1 MRGWMRVY
9 IIHFYLNCGM
19 NKFCILALFAAFL
32 AGCSKPSEKIVV
44 ATAANVQ
51 YVMKEIQKEFEQES
65 GKKIEIVV
73 ASSGKLTTQIREGAP
88 FDVFVSADTKYPEE
102 IFKNGGSDQKPE
114 VYATGTLV
122 LWSKDIPETDLKPE
136 ILITEKVKK
145 IALPNPQTAPYGEA
159 AVQALNALKLYGQT
173 EKKLVYGESIAQTAQ
188 YITTGSVEAGFNAL
202 SIVLSPEMKGKGH
215 YIQVDPA
222 LYKPIQQAAILLKHS
237 KDSPKKASS
246 EQFYKFLYSQKAQ
259 TIFKRYGYK

>member
-1 MRGWMRVY
+1 
-9 IIHFYLNCGM
+9 M
-19 NKFCILALFAAFL
+19 NKLPILTLFAALL

-51 YVMKEIQKEFEQES
+51 YVMKEIQQEFEKES

-102 IFKNGGSDQKPE
+102 IFKNGGSDQKPQ
-114 VYATGTLV
+114 VYATGALV
-122 LWSKDIPETDLKPE
+122 LWSKDIPEADLKPE
-136 ILITEKVKK
+136 IVVTEKVKK
-145 IALPNPQTAPYGEA
+145 IAVPNPKTAPYGEA
-159 AVQALNALKLYGQT
+159 AVQALKALKLYEQT

-202 SIVLSPEMKGKGH
+202 SIVLSPEMKNKGH
-215 YIQVDPA
+215 YIIVDSS

-237 KDSPKKASS
+237 EDSPKKESS
-246 EQFYKFLYSQKAQ
+246 EQFYKFLYSMKAKA
-259 TIFKRYGYK
+259 IFKRYGYQ

>member
-1 MRGWMRVY
+1 
-9 IIHFYLNCGM
+9 M
-19 NKFCILALFAAFL
+19 NKLLILALFVALL
-32 AGCSKPSEKIVV
+32 AGCSKPTEKIIV

-51 YVMKEIQKEFEQES
+51 YVMKEIQREFEKES
-65 GKKIEIVV
+65 GKKVEIVV

-102 IFKNGGSDQKPE
+102 IFKNGGSDHKPE
-114 VYATGTLV
+114 VYATGALV

-136 ILITEKVKK
+136 ILTTANVKK
-145 IALPNPQTAPYGEA
+145 IAIPNPQTAPYGEA
-159 AVQALNALKLYGQT
+159 AIQVLNASKLYDQT

-188 YITTGSVEAGFNAL
+188 YITTGSAEVGFNAL

-215 YIQVDPA
+215 YIIVDSS

-246 EQFYKFLYSQKAQ
+246 ERFYQFLYSPKAKA
-259 TIFKRYGYK
+259 IFRKYGYK